1 MKKKL
6 FLAFFVGCS
15 FVSLYAQD
23 NPTVNNSE
31 GNLPVIQVEPSLISD
46 TQVLFDANGG
56 TDSHIRVTCK
66 DGWFSTNNDD
76 WLEVSENGDHLV
88 VYCHPNP
95 NPMARTSSITIV
107 GGKGTRTGF
116 VTVRQEAAGKK
127 TSKSAAHPNPVPAVE
142 DQSISLKISF
152 EAGKETPSFENVW
165 KILKLLEDNKNLG
178 LQIETHWCKNN
189 YSIEL
194 IEKRS
199 QAITDFFVAS
209 GVGKERISQH
219 IVIDAE
225 DNHSD
230 CDRAYLKITKQTY

>member
-6 FLAFFVGCS
+6 FLAFFISCC
-15 FVSLYAQD
+15 FIALYAQD
-23 NPTVNNSE
+23 NPQAQAYETYIPANQPDTSFIR
-31 GNLPVIQVEPSLISD
+31 G

-56 TDSHIRVTCK
+56 TDSHVQVTCK
-66 DGWFSTNNDD
+66 DGWFSVNNND
-76 WLEVSENGDHLV
+76 WLDVSEDGDHLV
-88 VYCHPNP
+88 VNCHPNP
-95 NPMARTSSITIV
+95 YQTARSGHVTII
-107 GGKGTRTGF
+107 GGRGTRTGF
-116 VTVRQEAAGKK
+116 ITVRQEAPGITVPK
-127 TSKSAAHPNPVPAVE
+127 TGAQTNTTHTAENRP
-142 DQSISLKISF
+142 ITLKISF

-189 YSIEL
+189 HNIEL

>member
-56 TDSHIRVTCK
+56 TDSHIQVTCK

-88 VYCHPNP
+88 VYCRPNP

-165 KILKLLEDNKNLG
+165 KILKLLEDNKSLG
-178 LQIETHWCKNN
+178 LQIGTNWCRDN
-189 YSIEL
+189 YNIDL
-194 IEKRS
+194 IEKRL
-199 QAITDFFVAS
+199 QAVTDFFVAS
-209 GVGKERISQH
+209 GIVKERISQH
-219 IVIDAE
+219 IIIEAE
-225 DNHSD
+225 NSSAE
-230 CDRAYLKITKQTY
+230 CDRGYLTITKQTK

>member
-15 FVSLYAQD
+15 IVSLYAQD

-56 TDSHIRVTCK
+56 TDSHIQVTCN

-88 VYCHPNP
+88 VYCRPNP

-127 TSKSAAHPNPVPAVE
+127 TSQSAAHPNPVPAVE

-152 EAGKETPSFENVW
+152 EAGKDTPSFENVW
-165 KILKLLEDNKNLG
+165 KILKLLEDNKSLG
-178 LQIETHWCKNN
+178 LQIETNWCRDN
-189 YSIEL
+189 YSIDL

-199 QAITDFFVAS
+199 QAVTDFFIVS
-209 GVGKERISQH
+209 GIVKERISQH
-219 IVIDAE
+219 IIIEAGNSNAE
-225 DNHSD
+225 
-230 CDRAYLKITKQTY
+230 CDRGYLTITKQTK

>member
-6 FLAFFVGCS
+6 FLAFFISCC
-15 FVSLYAQD
+15 FVALYAQD
-23 NPTVNNSE
+23 NPQTQAYETYIPAS
-31 GNLPVIQVEPSLISD
+31 QTDTSFISG
-46 TQVLFDANGG
+46 TRVLFDANGG
-56 TDSHIRVTCK
+56 TDSHIQVTCN

-88 VYCHPNP
+88 VHCRPNP

-127 TSKSAAHPNPVPAVE
+127 TSKSAAQLNPVPAVE

-152 EAGKETPSFENVW
+152 EAGKEIPSFENVW
-165 KILKLLEDNKNLG
+165 KILKLLEDNKSLG
-178 LQIETHWCKNN
+178 LQIETNWCRDN
-189 YSIEL
+189 YSIDL

-199 QAITDFFVAS
+199 QAVTDFFVAS
-209 GVGKERISQH
+209 GVGIGRISQH
-219 IVIDAE
+219 IVIDAGKNTSE
-225 DNHSD
+225 
-230 CDRAYLKITKQTY
+230 CDRACLKITK

>member
-46 TQVLFDANGG
+46 TQVLFDADGG
-56 TDSHIRVTCK
+56 TDSHIQVTCN

-88 VYCHPNP
+88 VYCRPNP

-127 TSKSAAHPNPVPAVE
+127 TSKSAAQLNPVPAVE

-152 EAGKETPSFENVW
+152 EAGKEIPSFENVW
-165 KILKLLEDNKNLG
+165 KILKLLEDNKSLG
-178 LQIETHWCKNN
+178 LQIETNWCRDN
-189 YSIEL
+189 YSIDL

-199 QAITDFFVAS
+199 QAVTDFFIAS
-209 GVGKERISQH
+209 GIVKERISQH
-219 IVIDAE
+219 IIIEAGNSNAE
-225 DNHSD
+225 
-230 CDRAYLKITKQTY
+230 CDRGYLTITKQTK